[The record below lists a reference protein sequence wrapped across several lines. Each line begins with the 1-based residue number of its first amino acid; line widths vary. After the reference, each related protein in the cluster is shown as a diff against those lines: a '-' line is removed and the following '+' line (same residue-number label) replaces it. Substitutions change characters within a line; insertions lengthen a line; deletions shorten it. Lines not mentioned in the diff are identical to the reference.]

1 MLTAAMRTRVGDPVL
16 AAQQARAILDRMV
29 QAQALILTY
38 DQLFRI
44 VGVVIFCC
52 LPLIFLQKKPSGGA
66 PSDLH

>member
-1 MLTAAMRTRVGDPVL
+1 MRTRVGDPVL